1 MEVRKKLNPG
11 DYGTKRHL
19 NKYGEKLVCVRYRY
33 DDEKYTRY
41 TTVELIV
48 DEQAYFHGSLKSA
61 KILTSSS
68 TKKIKLVN
76 LKVSYYD
83 QETRLL
89 VKNAGGV
96 WDSEQKYWSLDEAL
110 VIKLG
115 LEKRIIRDA

>member
-48 DEQAYFHGSLKSA
+48 DEQPYFNNSLISA
-61 KILTSSS
+61 KAPITSN
-68 TKKIKLVN
+68 IKENPLVN

-83 QETRLL
+83 QETRQL

-96 WDSEQKYWSLDEAL
+96 WDSEQKHWSLDKAL